1 MNYDGDENAPD
12 KMQQGSAW
20 SESPMHDFVCRASA
34 PSPPL
39 TLTIHGSDEEIR
51 QYLDGPRLA
60 RGIALLDELLRRK
73 IKYGHGYKT
82 ANEAM
87 QFVRDELAECYEGPG
102 GVCDDGSSGVFEDC

>member
-1 MNYDGDENAPD
+1 MAYDGDENAPD

-51 QYLDGPRLA
+51 QYLDGPRLDCVVED
-60 RGIALLDELLRRK
+60 LDAELREKL
-73 IKYGHGYKT
+73 KYGHTFQT
-82 ANEAM
+82 ADEAM
-87 QFVRDELAECYEGPG
+87 EWVRVELAECYEGSG